1 MSNKV
6 ISVISVIDYI
16 EANLT
21 KKLDLEQVAQA
32 VHYSKYHLHRVFRE
46 TIGLSIHEYIVRRK
60 LSEAAKLL
68 VFSDC
73 SILEIALLAGYESQ
87 QAFSAVFK
95 EMYKKTPY
103 QYREN
108 EEYYPLQLRFKLS
121 ENPNLNPR
129 DWQAQIQLARKE
141 DLPLCLELVY
151 QIIDG
156 FPNFQEEEY
165 LASIESFIEKKQ
177 VLILK
182 EERLLKAMMAFDRSS
197 GNIEFLGVHPQYR
210 KLGIAKAFL
219 KKLIEEKLTDQTP
232 CITTFRKGDK
242 ADTGYRK
249 VWEHMGFAE
258 AELLKEYGYPTQRM
272 IYLKEGTDE

>member
-6 ISVISVIDYI
+6 INVMSVIDYI

-21 KKLDLEQVAQA
+21 KKLDLEQVAQG
-32 VHYSKYHLHRVFRE
+32 VHYSKYHLHRIFSE

-68 VFSDC
+68 VFSDY
-73 SILEIALLAGYESQ
+73 SILDIALLAGYESQ
-87 QAFSAVFK
+87 QAFSAIFK

-108 EEYYPLQLRFKLS
+108 ETYYPLQLRFNLS
-121 ENPNLNPR
+121 EKPNLKQR
-129 DWQAQIQLARKE
+129 DWQAHIQLGVKE

-151 QIIDG
+151 QIVDG
-156 FPNFQEEEY
+156 FPNLQEEEY
-165 LASIESFIEKKQ
+165 LASVGSFIEKKQ

-182 EERLLKAMMAFDRSS
+182 EEHLLIAMMAFDRSS

-210 KLGIAKAFL
+210 KQGIAKAFL

-242 ADTGYRK
+242 ADPGYRK
-249 VWEHMGFAE
+249 AWEHLGFAE
-258 AELLKEYGYPTQRM
+258 AELLKEYGYPTHRM
-272 IYLKEGTDE
+272 IFLKEGTDE